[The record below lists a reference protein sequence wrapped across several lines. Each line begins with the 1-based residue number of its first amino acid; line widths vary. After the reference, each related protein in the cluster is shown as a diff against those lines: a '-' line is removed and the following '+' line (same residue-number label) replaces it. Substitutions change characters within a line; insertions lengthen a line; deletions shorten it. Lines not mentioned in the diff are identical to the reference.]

1 MSTSEKRLMK
11 GNEAFAIAAIRS
23 GCRFYFGYPI
33 TPQNEIPEYMSRE
46 LSKVGGSFIQ
56 AESELAAVNM
66 AYGAS
71 AAGGRVLLSSSSPGI
86 ALMQEGMSI
95 FCSVQ
100 LPLVLLN
107 VMRGGPGI
115 GTIQPSQA
123 DYNQVTRGGGNGDYH
138 IIVYA
143 PSSIQEAV
151 DMIGKAYEVA
161 DEYRNPVIIAVD
173 GMIGQMMEP
182 VVLPEDQ
189 GYTKEEDIPKKKPWA
204 LVGHKDQ
211 RDRNVI
217 KSLQLKQELLEEE
230 IMAYW
235 PKYERAQ
242 RELPKYE
249 ARNLD
254 KAEVVFVAYGS
265 TARVVLEAMEILQKE
280 GIETGL
286 IRPKT
291 LWPFPDQAFENLGDN
306 VKRVISVELSQ
317 GQMINDVKLALNGR
331 HHVDLI
337 NRVGGMLLSPAEIA
351 ERTKTLM
358 GGTK

>member
-1 MSTSEKRLMK
+1 MKKLRWGVIGAGGIADRRTIPGMMLAENAELIAVMDINAGQVEK
-11 GNEAFAIAAIRS
+11 IR
-23 GCRFYFGYPI
+23 
-33 TPQNEIPEYMSRE
+33 Q
-46 LSKVGGSFIQ
+46 K
-56 AESELAAVNM
+56 
-66 AYGAS
+66 YGAK
-71 AAGGRVLLSSSSPGI
+71 R
-86 ALMQEGMSI
+86 
-95 FCSVQ
+95 
-100 LPLVLLN
+100 
-107 VMRGGPGI
+107 
-115 GTIQPSQA
+115 
-123 DYNQVTRGGGNGDYH
+123 
-138 IIVYA
+138 
-143 PSSIQEAV
+143 
-151 DMIGKAYEVA
+151 
-161 DEYRNPVIIAVD
+161 
-173 GMIGQMMEP
+173 
-182 VVLPEDQ
+182 

-242 RELPKYE
+242 RELPEYE

-306 VKRVISVELSQ
+306 VKKVISVELSQ

-331 HHVDLI
+331 YHVDLI